1 MSAGA
6 AVKERQPSRSVRLIA
21 GVLSLLF
28 RLAHATWQGEILGID
43 YILQALDRK
52 EKVLVI
58 FWHGKYVPLF
68 VLLQGFEACI
78 LTTRSFRGEIIAA
91 VCRNFGYSAVEIPDH
106 TAVGISAIL
115 EKLAAEHNC
124 IAIAADGPRGPYHSV
139 KAGIIHYA
147 SQMHWVIFPASIAMR
162 RKIICRKRWDHLEIP
177 LFFSRVCL
185 VLGEPFREPPVLQHQ
200 DLREWTTKLKNDI
213 EKNDLIAEKH
223 LAATNTVY
231 GNSSGKG

>member
-21 GVLSLLF
+21 GVLSLLL

-78 LTTRSFRGEIIAA
+78 LTTRSFRGEIIA
-91 VCRNFGYSAVEIPDH
+91 RRLQEF
-106 TAVGISAIL
+106 
-115 EKLAAEHNC
+115 
-124 IAIAADGPRGPYHSV
+124 
-139 KAGIIHYA
+139 
-147 SQMHWVIFPASIAMR
+147 WVF
-162 RKIICRKRWDHLEIP
+162 C
-177 LFFSRVCL
+177 C
-185 VLGEPFREPPVLQHQ
+185 
-200 DLREWTTKLKNDI
+200 
-213 EKNDLIAEKH
+213 
-223 LAATNTVY
+223 
-231 GNSSGKG
+231 